1 MCFEEPPVPP
11 TPSLDEMVEMIDK
24 ATELETRLIKEDAEA
39 RAQKGLKH
47 KVIQVIDEK
56 EKCTEGSN
64 SNRNAYVVHAK

>member
-1 MCFEEPPVPP
+1 M
-11 TPSLDEMVEMIDK
+11 
-24 ATELETRLIKEDAEA
+24 KEDAEA